1 MSCVE
6 PAAVRPAVS
15 REGERSCGDFDTWQ
29 RELLFTGGFVQDGD
43 DSEYGPKAQARFD
56 RYVELADM
64 VDGTEGPT
72 AVKALITSLHAE
84 DDHGAHEAV
93 YGALERFPGRDLVR
107 GTAMAVVNLLKIP
120 RDNSGHVLQ
129 LLTVLASD
137 EDLQAFGAAFGQLH
151 PKIRAGLAALIAHHE
166 ADEWLADER
175 SIGRLRLPQ
184 D

>member
-1 MSCVE
+1 M
-6 PAAVRPAVS
+6 PF
-15 REGERSCGDFDTWQ
+15 GDFDAWQ

-43 DSEYGPKAQARFD
+43 ASEYGPEAQARFD
-56 RYVELADM
+56 RYIELADM
-64 VDGTEGPT
+64 VDGTEGPA
-72 AVKALITSLHAE
+72 AVKALIASLHAE

-107 GTAMAVVNLLKIP
+107 GAAMAVINLLEIP

-137 EDLQAFGAAFGQLH
+137 EDLQAFGAAFGQLQ
-151 PKIRAGLAALIAHHE
+151 PEIRADLAALIAHHE

-175 SIGRLRLPQ
+175 SIGRLRLAQ

>member
-1 MSCVE
+1 M
-6 PAAVRPAVS
+6 PF
-15 REGERSCGDFDTWQ
+15 GDFDAWQ

-43 DSEYGPKAQARFD
+43 AFEYGPEAQARFD
-56 RYVELADM
+56 RYIELADM

-72 AVKALITSLHAE
+72 TVKALIASLHAE

-93 YGALERFPGRDLVR
+93 YGALERFSGRDLVR
-107 GTAMAVVNLLKIP
+107 GAAMAVINLLEIP

-129 LLTVLASD
+129 LVTVLASD
-137 EDLQAFGAAFGQLH
+137 EDLQAFGAAFGRLQ
-151 PKIRAGLAALIAHHE
+151 PEIRADLATLIAHHE

-175 SIGRLRLPQ
+175 SIGRLRLTQ